1 MSATATAAPV
11 NDDRSFFGHP
21 RGLATLF
28 FTEMWER
35 FSYYGM
41 RAILVF
47 FLSASVANGGL
58 GMEKPLASSL
68 VSVYGAAIYMSALAG
83 GWLADRLLGSQRSV
97 FYGGV
102 LIMAG
107 HICMALPFGSTSVFL
122 GLLLI
127 ILGSSLLKPNI
138 SSVVGSLY
146 EKTDARRDSG
156 FSLFYMGINIG
167 SFSGQLVTGYLGEKV
182 NWHVGFGAAA
192 VGMAIGLIQYKLGAR
207 HLGAAAAT
215 PSNPLTA
222 DERSKAYGRIG
233 MSVGAILVVGV
244 VMFLTGTLTAYGIK
258 NAISIAAMVLPVIY
272 FTVMLRSPKTTK
284 VERDRVKA
292 YIPLFIASAL
302 FWLIFEQAANVLN
315 IYADERVEK
324 TVFGWEFPASWFQS
338 VNPMFLIVLAPIVA
352 WIWLRLGT
360 RQPSTPRKFAVAV
373 ATVGLSFGV
382 LALVAL
388 FGDATTKVSPMWL
401 LLVYGIQTVA
411 ELLLS
416 PVGLSMTTKLAPAA
430 FLSQMMG
437 MWFLST
443 AAGYGIAA
451 QVVPFYSA
459 ENELAYFGILAL
471 CAIALSVLIWIGA
484 KRIKKLMHGVI

>member
-11 NDDRSFFGHP
+11 NEDRSFFGHP

-35 FSYYGM
+35 FSYYGL

-58 GMEKPLASSL
+58 GMDKPLASSV

-83 GWLADRLLGSQRSV
+83 GWIADRLLGSQRSV
-97 FYGGV
+97 FYGGLV
-102 LIMAG
+102 IMFG
-107 HICMALPFGSTSVFL
+107 HVCMALPFGSSTVWL
-122 GLLLI
+122 GLALI
-127 ILGSSLLKPNI
+127 IVGTSLLKPNI

-146 EKTDARRDSG
+146 SKTDARRDAG
-156 FSLFYMGINIG
+156 FSVFYTSINIG
-167 SFSGQLVTGYLGEKV
+167 SFVGQLVTGYLGEKV

-207 HLGAAAAT
+207 HLGNAAAA
-215 PSNPLTA
+215 PSNPLTPE
-222 DERSKAYGRIG
+222 ERGKAFTRIG
-233 MSVGAILVVGV
+233 MAVAGVAVVLVI
-244 VMFLTGTLTAYGIK
+244 MQLTGTLDAHGIT

-272 FTVMLRSPKTTK
+272 FAVMLRSPKTTK
-284 VERDRVKA
+284 IERDRVKA
-292 YIPLFIASAL
+292 YIPLFIAATL

-338 VNPMFLIVLAPIVA
+338 VNPMFLVLFSPIVA
-352 WIWLRLGT
+352 MIWLKLGQ
-360 RQPSTPRKFAVAV
+360 RQPSTPRKFAIAV
-373 ATVGLSFGV
+373 ASVGLSFGV
-382 LALVAL
+382 LALAAML
-388 FGDATTKVSPMWL
+388 TGPDARVSPLWL
-401 LLVYGIQTVA
+401 LLVYAIQTVA

-437 MWFLST
+437 MWFLATS
-443 AAGYGIAA
+443 AGYGLAA
-451 QVVPFYSA
+451 QIVPFYSA
-459 ENELAYFGILAL
+459 ENEIPYFGILAI
-471 CAIALSVLIWIGA
+471 CAVALAVLLWIGTN
-484 KRIKKLMHGVI
+484 RVRKLMHGVS